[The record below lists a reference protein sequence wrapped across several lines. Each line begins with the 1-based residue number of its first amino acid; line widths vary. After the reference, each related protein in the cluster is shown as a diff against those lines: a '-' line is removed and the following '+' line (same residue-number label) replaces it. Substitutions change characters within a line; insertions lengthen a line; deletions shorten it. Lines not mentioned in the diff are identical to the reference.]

1 MTVTADRQP
10 FCRCCGKAIR
20 KWTKK
25 HHFGSH
31 FSSEDGNWTYHEAR
45 PVSAADAQRA
55 AGNAKII
62 SLRWSS
68 PYETEKN
75 DGVAYVEQATTWDGE
90 SYEDDLFCTMRC
102 AADFGR
108 GIARTTTYA
117 TDAYRDAVAKLAEK
131 ETQP

>member
-31 FSSEDGNWTYHEAR
+31 VSSEDGNWTYHEAR